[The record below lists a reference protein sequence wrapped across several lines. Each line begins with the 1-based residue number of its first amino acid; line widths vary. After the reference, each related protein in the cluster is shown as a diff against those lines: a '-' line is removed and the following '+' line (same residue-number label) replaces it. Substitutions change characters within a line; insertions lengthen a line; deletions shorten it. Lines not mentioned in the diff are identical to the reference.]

1 MTLSLRGKLL
11 ATSLGVVLLMA
22 SLLGIV
28 AFHTLKSRTMSAI
41 QSEAV
46 NYGHAYSVA
55 IGDWMADR
63 KNTVHALVNLIAD
76 NPQAELVPH
85 LKQAYTSGGFG
96 LTYFGSTQGVMTRQ
110 DPSLNTGNYDPR
122 ERPWY
127 QDAVKAGQ
135 LIVTAPY
142 VSVTMQKL
150 VVTLSEPVL
159 HQGELVGAVGANL
172 ALDKLI
178 DEVLAMQV
186 QGEGYAMLL
195 DSSGL
200 IVGHPNKEL
209 ALKQIGELS
218 PDLSAATFQQWG
230 RENNELHAAT
240 LDGRDVLLAVQPV
253 AGTDWLLAMVMYRD
267 VLEAPLATLLWQL
280 VGLTLVLMLVF
291 SALLTAMFKYLFADL
306 GRVAGALHDIAHGE
320 GDLTVHINTRSKD
333 EVGQLAESF
342 NQFVARLHG
351 IVSRLRDVTV
361 ELAAQSRAQA
371 AGAQSRSQRV
381 RQQQDEIVMV
391 ATAVTEMASATQEI
405 AGNAEFAA
413 TTSGDAVKLAVAG
426 QSQVGQ
432 SQRSITG
439 LADEVADASQII
451 VELDAHAQK
460 ISGILATIS
469 GIAEQTNLLAL
480 NAAIEAARAGEQ
492 GRGFAVVAD
501 EVRVL
506 SRRTHDSTDE
516 IQQMIETLQQT
527 TRRAV
532 SGMETS
538 RQLAGTSV
546 EDAESANLS
555 LGQINEA
562 IGAISDMAT
571 QIAAAAEEQTSV
583 TSEISRNTE
592 NIRHVSQELAE
603 QANQEAAQA
612 AELKGL
618 TERLEQEI
626 GRFRL
631 RSSGERP

>member
-150 VVTLSEPVL
+150 VVTLSEPVQ

-186 QGEGYAMLL
+186 QGDGYAMLL

-413 TTSGDAVKLAVAG
+413 TTSGDAVKLAVSG

-532 SGMETS
+532 GGMETS

-546 EDAESANLS
+546 EDAESANQS
-555 LGQINEA
+555 LARINEA
-562 IGAISDMAT
+562 IGSISDMAT

-631 RSSGERP
+631 

>member
-1 MTLSLRGKLL
+1 MNLSLRGKLL
-11 ATSLGVVLLMA
+11 ATSLGVVVLTVC
-22 SLLGIV
+22 LLGSIV
-28 AFHTLKSRTMSAI
+28 YFSLKSQTLNAI
-41 QSEAV
+41 DSEAR
-46 NYGHAYSVA
+46 NYAGAYA
-55 IGDWMADR
+55 EGIGNWMQDRRESLSAQVDVIARYPEAD
-63 KNTVHALVNLIAD
+63 LVS
-76 NPQAELVPH
+76 H
-85 LKQAYTSGGFG
+85 LQQTLRSGGFG
-96 LTYFGSTQGVMTRQ
+96 LAYYGSTEGVMTRN
-110 DPSLNTGNYDPR
+110 DPALNKGDYDPR

-127 QDAVKAGQ
+127 QDAAKAGR
-135 LIVTAPY
+135 LIITEPY
-142 VSVTMQKL
+142 VSVTMQQL
-150 VVTLSEPVL
+150 VVTLAAPVMQ
-159 HQGELVGAVGANL
+159 QGRLAGVVGANL

-178 DEVLAMQV
+178 KDVLAMRV
-186 QGEGYAMLL
+186 QGDGYAMLL
-195 DSSGL
+195 DKNGL
-200 IVGHPNKEL
+200 IVAHPDQ
-209 ALKQIGELS
+209 ALTLKRSQDLDANLDVAHLQAMSQQGSLQEVEIGGQASMVLVRAI
-218 PDLSAATFQQWG
+218 PNTDWLLTMVMK
-230 RENNELHAAT
+230 
-240 LDGRDVLLAVQPV
+240 RDVLLA
-253 AGTDWLLAMVMYRD
+253 
-267 VLEAPLATLLWQL
+267 PLDSLLWQL
-280 VGLTLVLMLVF
+280 VMIGGGL
-291 SALLTAMFKYLFADL
+291 LLLFGLILTSTFKYLFQDL
-306 GRVAGALHDIAHGE
+306 GRVASALNDIAHGE
-320 GDLTVHINTRSKD
+320 GDLTVQIQTRSQD
-333 EVGQLAESF
+333 EVGQLARSF

-351 IVSRLRDVTV
+351 IVSRLREVGQQ
-361 ELAAQSRAQA
+361 LAEQSRSQA
-371 AGAQSRSQRV
+371 AGAQARSQQV

-413 TTSGDAVKLAVAG
+413 TTSGEAVKLAVAG

-451 VELDAHAQK
+451 HELDAHAQK

-506 SRRTHDSTDE
+506 SKRTHDSTDE

-546 EDAESANLS
+546 EDAESANQSLS
-555 LGQINEA
+555 RINEA
-562 IGAISDMAT
+562 IGTISDMAT

-583 TSEISRNTE
+583 TGEISRNTE

-603 QANQEAAQA
+603 QAQEEAAQA
-612 AELKGL
+612 AELKSL
-618 TERLEQEI
+618 TERLAEEL

-631 RSSGERP
+631 

>member
-209 ALKQIGELS
+209 ALKQIAELS

-291 SALLTAMFKYLFADL
+291 SALLTAMFTYLFADL

-631 RSSGERP
+631 

>member
-22 SLLGIV
+22 ALLGIV
-28 AFHTLKSRTMSAI
+28 AFHTLKSRTLSAI

-55 IGDWMADR
+55 IGNWMADR
-63 KNTVHALVNLIAD
+63 KHAVDALAAVIAD
-76 NPQAELVPH
+76 NPEATLVPH
-85 LKQAYTSGGFG
+85 LLQTRTSGGFG
-96 LTYFGSTQGVMTRQ
+96 LTYFGSAQGAMTRH
-110 DPSLNTGNYDPR
+110 DPSLNTANYDPR
-122 ERPWY
+122 VRPWY
-127 QDAVKAGQ
+127 QSASKAGK
-135 LIVTAPY
+135 LIVTPPY
-142 VSVTMQKL
+142 VSVTMQQM
-150 VVTLSEPVL
+150 VVTLAEPVS
-159 HQGELVGAVGANL
+159 HQGQVIGVAGADL
-172 ALDKLI
+172 SLDALI
-178 DEVLAMQV
+178 DEVLAMKV

-200 IVGHPNKEL
+200 IVGHPQKEL
-209 ALKQIGELS
+209 ALKQVAELAPGLTGTTLEGWSRDGELHV
-218 PDLSAATFQQWG
+218 ATIAG
-230 RENNELHAAT
+230 RE
-240 LDGRDVLLAVQPV
+240 VLLSVQGVP
-253 AGTDWLLAMVMYRD
+253 GTDWLLAMVMYKD
-267 VLEAPLATLLWQL
+267 VLEAPFASLLWQL
-280 VGLTLVLMLVF
+280 VGLTLVLLLVF
-291 SALLTAMFKYLFADL
+291 SALLIAMFNYLFADL
-306 GRVAGALHDIAHGE
+306 GRVSKALADIAHGE
-320 GDLTVHINTRSKD
+320 GDLTVQIAAHSKD
-333 EVGQLAESF
+333 EVGLLAQNF
-342 NQFVARLHG
+342 NLFVARLHG

-361 ELAAQSRAQA
+361 ELAAQSRTQA
-371 AGAQSRSQRV
+371 AGAEARSQRV
-381 RQQQDEIVMV
+381 REQQDEIVMV

-413 TTSGDAVKLAVAG
+413 TTSGDAVRLAVAG

-432 SQRSITG
+432 SQRSISG
-439 LADEVADASQII
+439 LAGEVADASQTIH
-451 VELDAHAQK
+451 ELDGHAQK

-506 SRRTHDSTDE
+506 SRRTHDSTAE
-516 IQQMIETLQQT
+516 IQQMIEALQQT

-532 SGMETS
+532 GGMETS

-546 EDAESANLS
+546 EDAEAANQS
-555 LGQINEA
+555 LARINEA

-583 TSEISRNTE
+583 TGEISRNTE
-592 NIRHVSQELAE
+592 NIRHVSQTLAA
-603 QANQEAAQA
+603 QAKEEAAQA
-612 AELKGL
+612 AELKSL

-631 RSSGERP
+631 

>member
-63 KNTVHALVNLIAD
+63 KNAVHALVNLIAD

-150 VVTLSEPVL
+150 VVTLSEPVR

-186 QGEGYAMLL
+186 QGDGYAMLL

-371 AGAQSRSQRV
+371 VGAQSRSQRV

-413 TTSGDAVKLAVAG
+413 STSGDAVKLAVSG

-532 SGMETS
+532 GGMETS

-546 EDAESANLS
+546 EDAESANQS
-555 LGQINEA
+555 LARINEA
-562 IGAISDMAT
+562 IGSISDMAT

-631 RSSGERP
+631 

>member
-218 PDLSAATFQQWG
+218 PDLSAAIFQQWG

-631 RSSGERP
+631 

>member
-150 VVTLSEPVL
+150 VVTLSEPVR

-267 VLEAPLATLLWQL
+267 VLEAPLASLLWQL

-320 GDLTVHINTRSKD
+320 GDLTVHIDTRSQD
-333 EVGQLAESF
+333 EVGQLARNF

-371 AGAQSRSQRV
+371 SGAHSRSQRV

-413 TTSGDAVKLAVAG
+413 TTSGEAVKLAVAG

-451 VELDAHAQK
+451 NELDAHAQK

-612 AELKGL
+612 AELKAL

-631 RSSGERP
+631 

>member
-218 PDLSAATFQQWG
+218 PDLSAVTFQQWG

-253 AGTDWLLAMVMYRD
+253 PGTDWLLAMVMYRD
-267 VLEAPLATLLWQL
+267 VLEAPLASLLWQL

-361 ELAAQSRAQA
+361 ELAAQSRSQA

-631 RSSGERP
+631 

>member
-22 SLLGIV
+22 ALLGIV
-28 AFHTLKSRTMSAI
+28 AFHTLKSRTLSAI

-46 NYGHAYSVA
+46 NYGHAHSVA
-55 IGDWMADR
+55 IGNWMADR
-63 KNTVHALVNLIAD
+63 KHAVDALAAVIAD
-76 NPQAELVPH
+76 NPEATLVPH
-85 LKQAYTSGGFG
+85 LLQTRTSGGFG
-96 LTYFGSTQGVMTRQ
+96 LTYFGSAQGAMTRH
-110 DPSLNTGNYDPR
+110 DPSLNTANYDPR
-122 ERPWY
+122 VRPWY
-127 QDAVKAGQ
+127 QSASKAGK

-142 VSVTMQKL
+142 VSVTMQQM
-150 VVTLSEPVL
+150 VVTLAEPVS
-159 HQGELVGAVGANL
+159 HQGQVIGVAGADL
-172 ALDKLI
+172 SLDALI
-178 DEVLAMQV
+178 DEVLAMKV

-200 IVGHPNKEL
+200 IVGHPQKEL
-209 ALKQIGELS
+209 ALKQVAELAPGLTGTTLEGWSRDGELHI
-218 PDLSAATFQQWG
+218 ATIAG
-230 RENNELHAAT
+230 RE
-240 LDGRDVLLAVQPV
+240 VLLSVQGVP
-253 AGTDWLLAMVMYRD
+253 GTDWLLAMVMYKD
-267 VLEAPLATLLWQL
+267 VLEAPFASLLWQL
-280 VGLTLVLMLVF
+280 VGLTLVLLLVF
-291 SALLTAMFKYLFADL
+291 SALLIAMFNYLFADL
-306 GRVAGALHDIAHGE
+306 GRVSKALADIAHGE
-320 GDLTVHINTRSKD
+320 GDLTVQIAAHSKD
-333 EVGQLAESF
+333 EVGLLAQNF
-342 NQFVARLHG
+342 NLFVARLHG

-361 ELAAQSRAQA
+361 ELAAQSRTQA
-371 AGAQSRSQRV
+371 AGAEARSQRV
-381 RQQQDEIVMV
+381 REQQDEIVMV

-413 TTSGDAVKLAVAG
+413 TTSGDAVRLAVAG

-432 SQRSITG
+432 SQRSISG
-439 LADEVADASQII
+439 LAGEVADASQTIH
-451 VELDAHAQK
+451 ELDGHAQK

-506 SRRTHDSTDE
+506 SRRTHDSTAE
-516 IQQMIETLQQT
+516 IQQMIEALQQT

-532 SGMETS
+532 GGMETS

-546 EDAESANLS
+546 EDAEAANQS
-555 LGQINEA
+555 LARINEA

-583 TSEISRNTE
+583 TGEISRNTE
-592 NIRHVSQELAE
+592 NIRHVSQTLAA
-603 QANQEAAQA
+603 QAKEEAAQA
-612 AELKGL
+612 AELKSL

-631 RSSGERP
+631 

>member
-218 PDLSAATFQQWG
+218 PDLSAATFLQWG

-253 AGTDWLLAMVMYRD
+253 PGTDWLLAMVMYRD
-267 VLEAPLATLLWQL
+267 VLEAPLASLLWQL

-618 TERLEQEI
+618 TERLELEI

-631 RSSGERP
+631 

>member
-55 IGDWMADR
+55 IGEWMTDR
-63 KNTVHALVNLIAD
+63 KNTVHALVNLISD

-96 LTYFGSTQGVMTRQ
+96 LTYFGSAQGVMTRQ

-150 VVTLSEPVL
+150 VVTLSEPVR

-178 DEVLAMQV
+178 DEVLAMKV

-200 IVGHPNKEL
+200 IVGHPQKDL
-209 ALKQIGELS
+209 ALKPIAELA
-218 PDLSAATFQQWG
+218 PGLSAATFQQWG
-230 RENNELHAAT
+230 RENSELHAAT

-253 AGTDWLLAMVMYRD
+253 PGTDWLLAMVMYRD
-267 VLEAPLATLLWQL
+267 VLEAPLSSLLWEL

-291 SALLTAMFKYLFADL
+291 SALLTATFKYLFADL
-306 GRVAGALHDIAHGE
+306 GRVAHALHDIAHGE
-320 GDLTVHINTRSKD
+320 GDLTVHINTHSKD
-333 EVGQLAESF
+333 EVGQLAQNF

-351 IVSRLRDVTV
+351 IVSRLRDVTI

-371 AGAQSRSQRV
+371 AGAQARSQRV

-413 TTSGDAVKLAVAG
+413 TTATDAVALAVAG

-451 VELDAHAQK
+451 NELDSHAQK

-532 SGMETS
+532 GGMETS

-546 EDAESANLS
+546 EDAESANQS
-555 LGQINEA
+555 LARINEA
-562 IGAISDMAT
+562 IGSISDMAT

-612 AELKGL
+612 AELKAL

-631 RSSGERP
+631 

>member
-361 ELAAQSRAQA
+361 ELAAQSRTQA

-618 TERLEQEI
+618 TERLELEI

-631 RSSGERP
+631 

>member
-150 VVTLSEPVL
+150 VVTLSEPVR

-218 PDLSAATFQQWG
+218 PELSAATFQQWG

-253 AGTDWLLAMVMYRD
+253 PGTDWLLAMVMYRD
-267 VLEAPLATLLWQL
+267 VLEAPLASLLWQL

-320 GDLTVHINTRSKD
+320 GDLTVHIDTRSQD
-333 EVGQLAESF
+333 EVGQLARNF

-371 AGAQSRSQRV
+371 AGAHSRSQRV

-413 TTSGDAVKLAVAG
+413 TTSGEAVKLAVAG

-451 VELDAHAQK
+451 NELDAHAQK

-532 SGMETS
+532 GGMETS

-546 EDAESANLS
+546 EDAESANQS
-555 LGQINEA
+555 LARINEA
-562 IGAISDMAT
+562 IGSISDMAT

-612 AELKGL
+612 AELKAL

-631 RSSGERP
+631 

>member
-1 MTLSLRGKLL
+1 MTFSLRGKLL

-85 LKQAYTSGGFG
+85 LRQAYTSGGFG

-253 AGTDWLLAMVMYRD
+253 PGTDWLLAMVMYRD

-631 RSSGERP
+631 

>member
-96 LTYFGSTQGVMTRQ
+96 LTYFGSTLGVMTRQ

-361 ELAAQSRAQA
+361 ELAAQSRTQA

-631 RSSGERP
+631 

>member
-150 VVTLSEPVL
+150 VVTLSEPVR

-186 QGEGYAMLL
+186 QGDGYAMLL

-209 ALKQIGELS
+209 ALKQIAELS

-230 RENNELHAAT
+230 RENNKLHAAT

-631 RSSGERP
+631 

>member
-22 SLLGIV
+22 SLLGVV
-28 AFHTLKSRTMSAI
+28 AFHTLKSRTMNAI

-63 KNTVHALVNLIAD
+63 KNVVHALVSLIAD

-85 LKQAYTSGGFG
+85 LKQAFTSGGFG
-96 LTYFGSTQGVMTRQ
+96 LTYFGSEQGVMTRQ

-135 LIVTAPY
+135 LIITAPY

-150 VVTLSEPVL
+150 VVTLSEPVR

-195 DSSGL
+195 DNSGL
-200 IVGHPNKEL
+200 IVGHPNKKL
-209 ALKQIGELS
+209 ALKQVSELA

-230 RENNELHAAT
+230 RENSELHAANI
-240 LDGRDVLLAVQPV
+240 DGRDVLLAVQPV
-253 AGTDWLLAMVMYRD
+253 PGTDWLLAMVMYRD
-267 VLEAPLATLLWQL
+267 VLEAPLTTLLWQL
-280 VGLTLVLMLVF
+280 MGLTLVLLLLF
-291 SALLTAMFKYLFADL
+291 STLLTALFKYLFADL
-306 GRVAGALHDIAHGE
+306 GRVANALHDIAHGE
-320 GDLTVHINTRSKD
+320 GDLTVHIKTRSQD

-351 IVSRLRDVTV
+351 IVSRLRDVTL
-361 ELAAQSRAQA
+361 ELAGQSRTQA
-371 AGAQSRSQRV
+371 ASAHARSQRV

-413 TTSGDAVKLAVAG
+413 TTAGEAVQLAVAG

-439 LADEVADASQII
+439 LADEVADASQVIH
-451 VELDAHAQK
+451 ELDSHAQK

-506 SRRTHDSTDE
+506 SRRTHDSTAE

-532 SGMETS
+532 DGMETS

-546 EDAESANLS
+546 EDAESANHS
-555 LGQINEA
+555 LARINEA
-562 IGAISDMAT
+562 IGSISDMAT

-603 QANQEAAQA
+603 QAGAEAAQA
-612 AELKGL
+612 AELKAL

-631 RSSGERP
+631 

>member
-267 VLEAPLATLLWQL
+267 VLEAPLASLLWQL

-592 NIRHVSQELAE
+592 NIRHVSQVLAE

-631 RSSGERP
+631 

>member
-253 AGTDWLLAMVMYRD
+253 PGTDWLLAMVMYRD
-267 VLEAPLATLLWQL
+267 VLEAPLASLLWQL

-618 TERLEQEI
+618 TERLELEI

-631 RSSGERP
+631 

>member
-432 SQRSITG
+432 SQCSITG

-603 QANQEAAQA
+603 QANQEAVQA

-618 TERLEQEI
+618 TERLELEI

-631 RSSGERP
+631 

>member
-1 MTLSLRGKLL
+1 TTGISAQSGITTLSGKKCLDL
-11 ATSLGVVLLMA
+11 WGQ
-22 SLLGIV
+22 I
-28 AFHTLKSRTMSAI
+28 H
-41 QSEAV
+41 
-46 NYGHAYSVA
+46 
-55 IGDWMADR
+55 
-63 KNTVHALVNLIAD
+63 
-76 NPQAELVPH
+76 PQAELVPH

-96 LTYFGSTQGVMTRQ
+96 LTYFGSTQGVMIRQ

-361 ELAAQSRAQA
+361 ELAAQSRSQA

-532 SGMETS
+532 SGMEAS

-631 RSSGERP
+631 

>member
-150 VVTLSEPVL
+150 VVTLSEPVR

-253 AGTDWLLAMVMYRD
+253 PGTDWLLAMVMYRD
-267 VLEAPLATLLWQL
+267 VLEAPLASLLWQL

-320 GDLTVHINTRSKD
+320 GDLTVHIDTRSQD
-333 EVGQLAESF
+333 EVGQLARNF

-371 AGAQSRSQRV
+371 AGAHSRSQRV

-413 TTSGDAVKLAVAG
+413 TTSGEAVKLAVAG

-451 VELDAHAQK
+451 NELDAHAQK

-532 SGMETS
+532 GGMETS

-546 EDAESANLS
+546 EDAESANQS
-555 LGQINEA
+555 LARINEA
-562 IGAISDMAT
+562 IGSISDMAT

-612 AELKGL
+612 AELKAL

-631 RSSGERP
+631 

>member
-22 SLLGIV
+22 ALLGIV
-28 AFHTLKSRTMSAI
+28 AFHTLKSRTLSAI

-55 IGDWMADR
+55 IGNWMADR
-63 KNTVHALVNLIAD
+63 KHAVDALAAVIAD
-76 NPQAELVPH
+76 NPEATLVPH
-85 LKQAYTSGGFG
+85 LLQTRTSGGFG
-96 LTYFGSTQGVMTRQ
+96 LTYFGSAQGAMTRH
-110 DPSLNTGNYDPR
+110 DPSLNTANYDPR
-122 ERPWY
+122 VRPWY
-127 QDAVKAGQ
+127 QSASKAGK

-142 VSVTMQKL
+142 VSVTMQQM
-150 VVTLSEPVL
+150 VVTLAEPVS
-159 HQGELVGAVGANL
+159 HQGQVIGVAGADL
-172 ALDKLI
+172 SLDALI
-178 DEVLAMQV
+178 DEVLAMKV

-200 IVGHPNKEL
+200 IVGHPQKEL
-209 ALKQIGELS
+209 ALKQVAELAPGLTGTTLEGWSRDGELHV
-218 PDLSAATFQQWG
+218 ATIAG
-230 RENNELHAAT
+230 RE
-240 LDGRDVLLAVQPV
+240 VLLSVQGVP
-253 AGTDWLLAMVMYRD
+253 GTDWLLAMVMYKD
-267 VLEAPLATLLWQL
+267 VLEAPFASLLWQL
-280 VGLTLVLMLVF
+280 VGLTLVLLLVF
-291 SALLTAMFKYLFADL
+291 SALLIAMFNYFFADL
-306 GRVAGALHDIAHGE
+306 GRVSKALADIAHGE
-320 GDLTVHINTRSKD
+320 GDLTVQIAAHSKD
-333 EVGQLAESF
+333 EVGLLAQNF
-342 NQFVARLHG
+342 NLFVARLHG

-361 ELAAQSRAQA
+361 ELAAQSRTQA
-371 AGAQSRSQRV
+371 AGAEARSQRV
-381 RQQQDEIVMV
+381 REQQDEIVMV

-413 TTSGDAVKLAVAG
+413 TTSGDAVRLAVAG

-432 SQRSITG
+432 SQRSISG
-439 LADEVADASQII
+439 LAGEVADASQTIH
-451 VELDAHAQK
+451 ELDGHAQK

-506 SRRTHDSTDE
+506 SRRTHDSTAE
-516 IQQMIETLQQT
+516 IQQMIEALQQT

-532 SGMETS
+532 GGMETS

-546 EDAESANLS
+546 EDAEAANQS
-555 LGQINEA
+555 LARINEA

-583 TSEISRNTE
+583 TGEISRNTE
-592 NIRHVSQELAE
+592 NIRHVSQTLAS
-603 QANQEAAQA
+603 QAKEEAVQA
-612 AELKGL
+612 AELKSL

-631 RSSGERP
+631 

>member
-218 PDLSAATFQQWG
+218 PDLSAATFQQWS

-253 AGTDWLLAMVMYRD
+253 PGTDWLLAMVMYRD
-267 VLEAPLATLLWQL
+267 VLEAPLASLLWQL

-413 TTSGDAVKLAVAG
+413 TTSGEAVKLAVAG

-631 RSSGERP
+631 

>member
-1 MTLSLRGKLL
+1 M
-11 ATSLGVVLLMA
+11 
-22 SLLGIV
+22 
-28 AFHTLKSRTMSAI
+28 
-41 QSEAV
+41 
-46 NYGHAYSVA
+46 
-55 IGDWMADR
+55 
-63 KNTVHALVNLIAD
+63 
-76 NPQAELVPH
+76 
-85 LKQAYTSGGFG
+85 
-96 LTYFGSTQGVMTRQ
+96 
-110 DPSLNTGNYDPR
+110 
-122 ERPWY
+122 
-127 QDAVKAGQ
+127 
-135 LIVTAPY
+135 
-142 VSVTMQKL
+142 
-150 VVTLSEPVL
+150 
-159 HQGELVGAVGANL
+159 
-172 ALDKLI
+172 
-178 DEVLAMQV
+178 
-186 QGEGYAMLL
+186 
-195 DSSGL
+195 
-200 IVGHPNKEL
+200 
-209 ALKQIGELS
+209 
-218 PDLSAATFQQWG
+218 
-230 RENNELHAAT
+230 
-240 LDGRDVLLAVQPV
+240 
-253 AGTDWLLAMVMYRD
+253 
-267 VLEAPLATLLWQL
+267 
-280 VGLTLVLMLVF
+280 
-291 SALLTAMFKYLFADL
+291 
-306 GRVAGALHDIAHGE
+306 
-320 GDLTVHINTRSKD
+320 HINTRSKD

-571 QIAAAAEEQTSV
+571 QIAAVEEQTSV

-612 AELKGL
+612 P
-618 TERLEQEI
+618 
-626 GRFRL
+626 
-631 RSSGERP
+631 S

>member
-63 KNTVHALVNLIAD
+63 KNAVHALVNLIAD

-150 VVTLSEPVL
+150 VVTLSEPVR

-186 QGEGYAMLL
+186 QGDGYAMLL

-413 TTSGDAVKLAVAG
+413 TTSGDAVKLAVSG

-532 SGMETS
+532 GGMETS

-546 EDAESANLS
+546 EDAESANQS
-555 LGQINEA
+555 LARINEA
-562 IGAISDMAT
+562 IGSISDMAT

-631 RSSGERP
+631 

>member
-22 SLLGIV
+22 ALLGIV
-28 AFHTLKSRTMSAI
+28 AFHTLKSRTLSAI
-41 QSEAV
+41 QSEAL
-46 NYGHAYSVA
+46 NYGHANSVA
-55 IGDWMADR
+55 IGNWMADR
-63 KNTVHALVNLIAD
+63 KHAVDALAAVIAD
-76 NPQAELVPH
+76 NPEATLVPH
-85 LKQAYTSGGFG
+85 LLQTRTSGGFG
-96 LTYFGSTQGVMTRQ
+96 LTYFGSTEGVMTRH
-110 DPSLNTGNYDPR
+110 DPSLNTANYDPR
-122 ERPWY
+122 QRPWY
-127 QDAVKAGQ
+127 QNAVKAGK

-142 VSVTMQKL
+142 VSVTMQQL
-150 VVTLSEPVL
+150 VVTLAEPVM
-159 HQGELVGAVGANL
+159 HQGQVIGTAGADL
-172 ALDKLI
+172 SLDALI
-178 DEVLAMQV
+178 DEVLAMKV

-200 IVGHPNKEL
+200 IVGHPQKAL
-209 ALKQIGELS
+209 ALKQVAELD
-218 PDLSAATFQQWG
+218 PGLSGASLDGWSRDG
-230 RENNELHAAT
+230 ELHAAT
-240 LDGRDVLLAVQPV
+240 IEGREVLLSVQQVPD
-253 AGTDWLLAMVMYRD
+253 TDWLLAMVMYKD
-267 VLEAPLATLLWQL
+267 VLEAPFASLLWQL
-280 VGLTLVLMLVF
+280 VGLTLVLLLLF
-291 SALLTAMFKYLFADL
+291 SALLIATFNYLFADL
-306 GRVAGALHDIAHGE
+306 GRVSKALANIAHGE
-320 GDLTVHINTRSKD
+320 GDLTVQIATRSRD
-333 EVGQLAESF
+333 EVGQLAQSF

-351 IVSRLRDVTV
+351 IVSRLRDVTA
-361 ELAAQSRAQA
+361 ELAAQSRVQAQ
-371 AGAQSRSQRV
+371 GAEARSQRV

-413 TTSGDAVKLAVAG
+413 TTSGEAVRLAVAG

-439 LADEVADASQII
+439 LADEVADASQTIH
-451 VELDAHAQK
+451 ELDTHAQK

-480 NAAIEAARAGEQ
+480 NAAIEAGRAGEQ

-506 SRRTHDSTDE
+506 SRRTHDSTAE

-532 SGMETS
+532 NGMESS

-546 EDAESANLS
+546 EDAQAANLS

-583 TSEISRNTE
+583 TGEISRNTE
-592 NIRHVSQELAE
+592 NIRHVSQTLAE
-603 QANQEAAQA
+603 QAREEASQA
-612 AELKGL
+612 VALKAL

-631 RSSGERP
+631 

>member
-63 KNTVHALVNLIAD
+63 KNAVHALVNLIAD
-76 NPQAELVPH
+76 NPQAGLVPH

-150 VVTLSEPVL
+150 VVTLSEPVR

-186 QGEGYAMLL
+186 QGDGYAMLL

-200 IVGHPNKEL
+200 IVGHPSKEL

-413 TTSGDAVKLAVAG
+413 TTSGDAVKLAVSG

-532 SGMETS
+532 GGMETS

-546 EDAESANLS
+546 EDAESANQS
-555 LGQINEA
+555 LARINEA
-562 IGAISDMAT
+562 IGSISDMAT

-631 RSSGERP
+631 

>member
-230 RENNELHAAT
+230 RENNELHAAI

-267 VLEAPLATLLWQL
+267 VLEAPLASLLWQL

-413 TTSGDAVKLAVAG
+413 TTSGDAVKLAVSG

-532 SGMETS
+532 GGMETS

-546 EDAESANLS
+546 EDAESANQS
-555 LGQINEA
+555 LARINEA
-562 IGAISDMAT
+562 IGSISDMAT

-631 RSSGERP
+631 